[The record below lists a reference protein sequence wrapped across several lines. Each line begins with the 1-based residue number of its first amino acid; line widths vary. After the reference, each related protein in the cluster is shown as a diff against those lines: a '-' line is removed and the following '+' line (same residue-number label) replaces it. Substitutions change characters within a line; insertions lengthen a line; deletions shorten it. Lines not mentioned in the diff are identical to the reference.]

1 MQELIDYI
9 RSSPITTIGCDAT
22 NERHLDAFLSIFSDY
37 DRLDSFIIGDVK
49 KAILDFTE
57 IKLSMRERGYEPELS
72 RKIRSSIRI
81 LPKDRNLILKTMTY
95 VGIDGSCVFDSS
107 LHSSVL
113 YGSNL
118 VISFEDNIKI
128 LKNLRDTYEF
138 PRHLLQPNFEY
149 SELRNFKIDTIL
161 K

>member
-1 MQELIDYI
+1 M
-9 RSSPITTIGCDAT
+9 SPITTIGCDAV

-37 DRLDSFIIGDVK
+37 DQLDSFIIGDVK

-57 IKLSMRERGYEPELS
+57 IKLSMREREPGS
-72 RKIRSSIRI
+72 SMKIRSSIRI

-95 VGIDGSCVFDSS
+95 VGIDGSYVFDSS
-107 LHSSVL
+107 LL

-118 VISFEDNIKI
+118 VISFENNIKI
-128 LKNLRDTYEF
+128 LKNSEGAYKS
-138 PRHLLQPNFEY
+138 FEY
-149 SELRNFKIDTIL
+149 SDLRNFRIDTIL